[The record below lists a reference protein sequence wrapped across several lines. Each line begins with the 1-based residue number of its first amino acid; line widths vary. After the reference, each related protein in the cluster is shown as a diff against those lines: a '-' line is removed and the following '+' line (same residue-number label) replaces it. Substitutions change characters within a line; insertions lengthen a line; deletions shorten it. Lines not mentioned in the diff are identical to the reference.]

1 MKKLLTTLAC
11 GAMLT
16 SVASADMMRIEGGA
30 GIWQQKSSGDAS
42 YTEIGY
48 DGAYKSKEDT
58 YNEGYIWLMIKHPI
72 PIVPNLRVEYVGI
85 NDEGSISG
93 KFKDYNVPIGT
104 VTKAKYEM
112 KQYDIIPYYNILD
125 NTGWT
130 TIDLGIDLKVI
141 DSKYE
146 AYNVLDNI
154 TNLST
159 TYSDSSTVAVPLLYV
174 RARVEFPYNMAIE
187 GIAKYIG
194 YGDTHIIDTVAKF
207 DYTMEFV
214 PVVHPAIEVGYR
226 YQSYKFDEDDSDGKV
241 DLKFGGFFAG
251 VMLRY

>member
-42 YTEIGY
+42 YTETGY
-48 DGAYKSKEDT
+48 DDGEYKSKEDT
-58 YNEGYIWLMIKHPI
+58 YNQGYVWLMIKHPI

-85 NDEGSISG
+85 EDEGDVSG
-93 KFKDYNVPIGT
+93 HFDDYTAHGT
-104 VTKAKYEM
+104 TAKYEM

-141 DSKYE
+141 DSTYT
-146 AYNVLDNI
+146 ANNVIDN
-154 TNLST
+154 ST
-159 TYSDSSTVAVPLLYV
+159 GLATDYSDSSTVAVPLLYV